1 MTTRTWLRMLAAFG
15 ITTTIVACSGNPR
28 PHVTLPS
35 AKPAV
40 SAAPAAVTQPAAQAP
55 QSPTDPVV
63 TLIAISQKHFDTGE
77 RQLRLGHLDRARTEF
92 DRAVDVLLESNHG
105 ARTDPRMREHFDRL
119 IDRISAYEVSA
130 LAKGDG
136 FAEKKYEPAS
146 IDELLKIATFPKP
159 GVDNETKEAVK
170 ADLAMTAH
178 DIPIPL
184 NERVLASVELLQGRL
199 RGYVQES
206 LTRGAQ
212 YLPMIQN
219 VFRAEGLPL
228 DLAFIPII
236 ESGFKTNALSK
247 AQAKG
252 PWQFM
257 VPTAHDH
264 GLKTNWF
271 IDERSDFE
279 KSTVAAAQYLKM
291 LSKMFDGDWHLVLA
305 AYNGG
310 QGRVQRAMKSAG
322 VSDFWQLTES
332 SRYLPRETR
341 EYVPLIL
348 AAMVVGRNPAQYG
361 FELATVEP
369 LAYDKVP
376 VDRAVD
382 LRRVAEWSGS
392 SVDEIQSL
400 NPELR
405 RWTTPLKYRDY
416 ELKVPSGTGEQ
427 VRDRMAS
434 ARASELN
441 SLNWYTVRRGESLAA
456 ISRKLRVSKTELAS
470 ANSLSAKSKVR
481 AGQELL
487 IPRAPTTLMATRT
500 ERAAPPVLASRPVT
514 GTAAVPDA
522 VRASSRNPSTYYRV
536 KRGDTLFSVARLF
549 DTTVEKIK
557 GWNRLRGNALSVGK
571 KLVIRKR

>member
-1 MTTRTWLRMLAAFG
+1 
-15 ITTTIVACSGNPR
+15 
-28 PHVTLPS
+28 
-35 AKPAV
+35 
-40 SAAPAAVTQPAAQAP
+40 
-55 QSPTDPVV
+55 
-63 TLIAISQKHFDTGE
+63 
-77 RQLRLGHLDRARTEF
+77 
-92 DRAVDVLLESNHG
+92 
-105 ARTDPRMREHFDRL
+105 
-119 IDRISAYEVSA
+119 
-130 LAKGDG
+130 
-136 FAEKKYEPAS
+136 
-146 IDELLKIATFPKP
+146 
-159 GVDNETKEAVK
+159 
-170 ADLAMTAH
+170 
-178 DIPIPL
+178 
-184 NERVLASVELLQGRL
+184 
-199 RGYVQES
+199 
-206 LTRGAQ
+206 
-212 YLPMIQN
+212 
-219 VFRAEGLPL
+219 
-228 DLAFIPII
+228 
-236 ESGFKTNALSK
+236 
-247 AQAKG
+247 
-252 PWQFM
+252 
-257 VPTAHDH
+257 
-264 GLKTNWF
+264 
-271 IDERSDFE
+271 
-279 KSTVAAAQYLKM
+279 M

-310 QGRVQRAMKSAG
+310 QGRVQRAMTSAG